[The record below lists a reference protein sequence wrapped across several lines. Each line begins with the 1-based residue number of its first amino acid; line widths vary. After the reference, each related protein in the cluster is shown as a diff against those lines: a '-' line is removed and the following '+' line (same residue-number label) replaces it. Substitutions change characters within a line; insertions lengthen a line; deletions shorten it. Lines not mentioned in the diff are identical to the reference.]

1 MSEEFKEVVDST
13 DEVKEEPKVTM
24 PETHED
30 FSSIKPLLIIIIIL
44 LTILTIGIGIL
55 IFGSFRDRCHGSISD
70 YIPQVTIE
78 DPIFDVP
85 NNWSEDMYQLKKP
98 NIYIYPEQESE
109 VNVYLTADDMLTT
122 WPKANL
128 VDEDMYNWSVTAEPD
143 GTLYQDEYEYSY
155 LFWEAETT
163 EPYDFEKGFC
173 VKGSETG
180 EFLRSTLS
188 QIGLTPREYNEFIV
202 FWLPQ
207 MEQNEYNLI
216 SFVGLDSNDDYNTT
230 YLLTVVDENGN
241 EPNMLRVNMIW
252 KASDYTEIE
261 PQTFTTFDRTGFTIV
276 EWGGKEV
283 K

>member
-1 MSEEFKEVVDST
+1 MNEDFKEVKET
-13 DEVKEEPKVTM
+13 TNEVKEESKVTT
-24 PETHED
+24 PETHEE
-30 FSSIKPLLIIIIIL
+30 FSSIKPLLIIIIVL
-44 LTILTIGIGIL
+44 LSILTIGIGIL
-55 IFGSFRDRCHGSISD
+55 IFGSFRDRCHGNISD
-70 YIPQVTIE
+70 TLPFVPVENPNLDIPDWQ
-78 DPIFDVP
+78 
-85 NNWSEDMYQLKKP
+85 EDMYQIKKP
-98 NIYIYPEQESE
+98 NIYIYPEQESK
-109 VNVYLTADDMLTT
+109 VNVYLTADNMLTT

-155 LFWEAETT
+155 LFWEAEITDS
-163 EPYDFEKGFC
+163 YDFENGFC

-230 YLLTVVDENGN
+230 YPLTVIDENGN
-241 EPNMLRVNMIW
+241 EPNILRVNMIW
-252 KASDYTEIE
+252 KASNYTEIE
-261 PQTFTTFDRTGFTIV
+261 PQTFTTFDRTGFTVV
-276 EWGGKEV
+276 EWGGREV

>member
-1 MSEEFKEVVDST
+1 MSEELKEVEET
-13 DEVKEEPKVTM
+13 TNEVKEESKVTTL
-24 PETHED
+24 ETHEE
-30 FSSIKPLLIIIIIL
+30 FSSIKPLLIIIIVLLSIL
-44 LTILTIGIGIL
+44 IIGIGIL
-55 IFGSFRDRCHGSISD
+55 IFGSFRDRCHDNISD
-70 YIPQVTIE
+70 TLPFVPVENPNFDIP
-78 DPIFDVP
+78 
-85 NNWSEDMYQLKKP
+85 NWQEDMYQIKKP
-98 NIYIYPEQESE
+98 NVYIYPEQESK
-109 VNVYLTADDMLTT
+109 VNVYLTVDNMLTT

-163 EPYDFEKGFC
+163 DSYDFEKGFC

-230 YLLTVVDENGN
+230 YPLTVVDENGN
-241 EPNMLRVNMIW
+241 EPNILRVNMIW
-252 KASDYTEIE
+252 KASDYTKIE
-261 PQTFTTFDRTGFTIV
+261 PQIFTTFDRTGFTVV
-276 EWGGKEV
+276 EWGGREV